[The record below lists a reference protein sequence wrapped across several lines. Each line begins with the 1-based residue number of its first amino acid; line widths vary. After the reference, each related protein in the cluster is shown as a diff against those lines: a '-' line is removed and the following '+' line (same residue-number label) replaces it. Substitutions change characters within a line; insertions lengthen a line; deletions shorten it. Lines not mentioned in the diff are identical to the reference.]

1 MCRREHEGKV
11 VRFPKSYLTKSS
23 GFYNITKRNL
33 NFQPQKYAMQ
43 IKKKIDLIQT
53 NFFQIRIN
61 FRLLF

>member
-1 MCRREHEGKV
+1 MYVFRCVGENMKEKV

-43 IKKKIDLIQT
+43 IRKKIDLIQT
-53 NFFQIRIN
+53 IVF
-61 FRLLF
+61 